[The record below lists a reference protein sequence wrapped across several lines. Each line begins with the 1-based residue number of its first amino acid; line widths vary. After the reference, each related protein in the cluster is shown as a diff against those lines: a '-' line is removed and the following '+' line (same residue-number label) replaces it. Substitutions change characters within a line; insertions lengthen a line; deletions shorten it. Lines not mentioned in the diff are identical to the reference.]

1 MYGDLTEN
9 DLLDIELRNKGNRD
23 VEELIF
29 AVKMLRDEVWG
40 IADEHEQE
48 CKACRLDRPEY

>member
-9 DLLDIELRNKGNRD
+9 DLLDIELRNKGNQD

-29 AVKMLRDEVWG
+29 AVRMLLDEVWG
-40 IADEHEQE
+40 ITKDF
-48 CKACRLDRPEY
+48 KNKCRSCLGRPEY